1 MNDSCKENI
10 CSICWDSIKDHDY
23 TITKCKHTFCNSCL
37 FKHMENSNECP
48 CCRQKFA
55 PEIKKQ
61 IIYKRRK
68 LSFENFSKI
77 TGNILQ
83 NLSFDSEIS
92 NDFYEESY
100 KPLINLI
107 NDQSNIDEINFKE
120 RLNNTITDLIQQYG
134 IKLMAE
140 LEILDPPEDFIEQKE
155 IQENIEFYRSMP
167 DQPIDSEDSNDIVLT
182 RQLTPSPDNFL
193 SNT

>member
-1 MNDSCKENI
+1 
-10 CSICWDSIKDHDY
+10 
-23 TITKCKHTFCNSCL
+23 
-37 FKHMENSNECP
+37 MENSIECP
-48 CCRQKFA
+48 CCRQRFA
-55 PEIKKQ
+55 PKLKKQ

-100 KPLINLI
+100 KPLINFI
-107 NDQSNIDEINFKE
+107 NDHSNIDENNFKE

-134 IKLMAE
+134 IKLMDK
-140 LEILDPPEDFIEQKE
+140 LEILDPPENFIEQKE
-155 IQENIEFYRSMP
+155 IKENIEFYRSTAY
-167 DQPIDSEDSNDIVLT
+167 QPTYSEHNNNIVLT

-193 SNT
+193 SDT

>member
-37 FKHMENSNECP
+37 FKHMEKSVECP

-55 PEIKKQ
+55 PKLKKQ
-61 IIYKRRK
+61 IIFKRRK

-100 KPLINLI
+100 KPLINFI
-107 NDQSNIDEINFKE
+107 NDNLNIDENNFKE

-134 IKLMAE
+134 IKLMDK
-140 LEILDPPEDFIEQKE
+140 LEILDPPENFIEQKE
-155 IQENIEFYRSMP
+155 IQENIEFYRSTP
-167 DQPIDSEDSNDIVLT
+167 HQPIDSEHSNDIVLT